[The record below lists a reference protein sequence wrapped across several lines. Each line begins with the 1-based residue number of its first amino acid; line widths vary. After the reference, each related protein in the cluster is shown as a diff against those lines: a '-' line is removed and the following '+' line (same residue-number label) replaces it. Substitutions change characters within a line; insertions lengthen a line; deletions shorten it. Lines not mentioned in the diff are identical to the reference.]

1 MPIKKV
7 MKTIVIFYDNDSSY
21 QNEKVFDGKSAVE
34 LSSQWASWL
43 GLQTFTLKSASLAE
57 LLSDM
62 KKLCSENHA
71 ETVLFSYNDL
81 PYLNKSVS
89 KKILDSH
96 IEYKSEYT
104 FADGYPYGFTPEA
117 LNSGTIGIL
126 AELAKTTQKALGD
139 APVTRDG
146 IYNLIKTDINS
157 FDVETIISNNDWRLL
172 RLSFN
177 CGKKDNFMQC
187 KALFDE
193 ASKSGIDYGES
204 ADAEK
209 LSELASKNPACL
221 KTVPGFYNLQISDAV
236 SSDSVYLPYCT
247 AYEGKYKLSP
257 IADKSKEKLPY
268 MDFEKCCS
276 LIEQIACFSE
286 NAVISLSAWG
296 EPLSHPRF
304 TEIVEKILS
313 FKGLSV
319 FFETD
324 GLLVTEELCKKLS
337 EIEKSA
343 APRTNGW
350 QKIMIAVSLDA
361 ASDGTYKAI
370 HKNCPENAFQKAF
383 GSVGLLASVLPG
395 CVYPQFVRMNQN
407 EAELETFFRFWNEKT
422 NPSGGNL
429 IIQKY
434 NDFAGLLP
442 QCKPADLSPLER
454 DPCWHLR
461 RDMTIL
467 SNGDVPYCHSCVL
480 GEPADGNCL
489 AAGNVFSESLEAI
502 WHKTDELLNN
512 HINKNYCG
520 KCGKCDE
527 WYTFNF

>member
-34 LSSQWASWL
+34 LSSQWAAGL
-43 GLQTFTLKSASLAE
+43 GLEAFTLKSATLTE

-62 KKLCSENHA
+62 KKLCTEKQA
-71 ETVLFSYNDL
+71 ETVLFSYIDL

-117 LNSGTIGIL
+117 LNSGTISIL
-126 AELAKTTQKALGD
+126 AELADTTQKALGD

-157 FDVETIISNNDWRLL
+157 FDVETIIADFDWRLL
-172 RLSFN
+172 RLSFH
-177 CGKKDNFMQC
+177 CGKKDNFMQS
-187 KALFDE
+187 KALFE
-193 ASKSGIDYGES
+193 QASKAEIETGEN

-209 LSELASKNPACL
+209 LSELASKIPECL

-236 SSDSVYLPYCT
+236 SSNAVYLPYCT
-247 AYEGKYKLSP
+247 AYEGKYKITP
-257 IADKSKEKLPY
+257 IADKAKEKLPY
-268 MDFEKCCS
+268 MDFENCCK
-276 LIEQIACFSE
+276 LIDQIAEFSE
-286 NAVISLSAWG
+286 SAVISLSAWG

-304 TEIVEKILS
+304 IDIVEKILS
-313 FKGLSV
+313 YQGLSV

-324 GLLVTEELCKKLS
+324 GLLVTEELCAKLAA
-337 EIEKSA
+337 IENA
-343 APRTNGW
+343 ALPRTNGW
-350 QKIMIAVSLDA
+350 QKLMIAVTLDA
-361 ASDGTYKAI
+361 ASDATYKVI
-370 HKNCPENAFQKAF
+370 HKNCPENAFQLAF
-383 GSVGLLASVLPG
+383 SATSLLSSALPG
-395 CVYPQFVRMNQN
+395 CVYPQFVRMNEN
-407 EAELETFFRFWNEKT
+407 EAELETFFRYWNEKT
-422 NPSGGNL
+422 NSSGGNL

-467 SNGDVPYCHSCVL
+467 YNGDVPACHSCW
-480 GEPADGNCL
+480 NQNIT
-489 AAGNVFSESLEAI
+489 GNVFNQPLEEI
-502 WHKTDELLNN
+502 WHKTDSLLEN
-512 HINKNYCG
+512 HINKNYCCAG
-520 KCGKCDE
+520 KCADCEKCDE